1 VNADIYF
8 DRQFARWSC
17 VLEFSMLGGG
27 THVFCF
33 LNLGHAAK
41 PHAGPRSEYRRAWII
56 AAGDQPRRRQVLSA
70 RAFVGKIFQ
79 VRVADVK
86 KRFDGRE
93 HPEGAIYSIV
103 REIVRRTFP

>member
-1 VNADIYF
+1 
-8 DRQFARWSC
+8 
-17 VLEFSMLGGG
+17 
-27 THVFCF
+27 
-33 LNLGHAAK
+33 
-41 PHAGPRSEYRRAWII
+41 
-56 AAGDQPRRRQVLSA
+56 LSA